1 MAGLKKHLKKLHGSV
16 DQNTYWI
23 FSLFQAKYKLVVGS
37 GFIGGGG
44 GEGVNYH
51 GMYFCLQVDG
61 PIVKGVY
68 FFISGEMGLISRS
81 LLFAILHS
89 F

>member
-44 GEGVNYH
+44 ERVLIIMGCI
-51 GMYFCLQVDG
+51 F
-61 PIVKGVY
+61 VY
-68 FFISGEMGLISRS
+68 R
-81 LLFAILHS
+81 
-89 F
+89 